1 VLKRRRTEGANL
13 ENRRRETETADTLEE
28 LRLTLDVLVA
38 HLGLERE
45 VQAAHAAKRAKAE
58 RSRQEIERSLGH
70 GVDPKQ
76 DAR

>member
-1 VLKRRRTEGANL
+1 MENRRTE
-13 ENRRRETETADTLEE
+13 TETVDALEE
-28 LRLTLDVLVA
+28 LRVTLDVVVA

-45 VQAAHAAKRAKAE
+45 VQAAHEAKRAKAE

-70 GVDPKQ
+70 GVDAEG